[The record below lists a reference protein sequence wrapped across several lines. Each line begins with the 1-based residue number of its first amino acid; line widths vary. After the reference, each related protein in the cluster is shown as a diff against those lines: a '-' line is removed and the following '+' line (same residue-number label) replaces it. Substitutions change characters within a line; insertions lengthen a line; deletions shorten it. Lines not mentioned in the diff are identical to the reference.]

1 MTAHSEALQY
11 REATADNIRTW
22 CQENGI
28 PDPYKVLTEL
38 QYIAD
43 PYNVLNPLEKEKKLY
58 QLSQDIDAHIKIAK
72 P

>member
-1 MTAHSEALQY
+1 MTAQAEALQY
-11 REATADNIRTW
+11 REATANNVRTW

-43 PYNVLNPLEKEKKLY
+43 PYNVLNPLDKERKTY
-58 QLSQDIDAHIKIAK
+58 EISQNISQYITVKH
-72 P
+72 